1 MKWIK
6 YPRPIKIHIGDESFE
21 MHASLSRTAI
31 MEQLDKTRGDEK
43 MRTRICLFK
52 WHGRPLNNYA
62 NEAWVEYMD
71 EFDRQ
76 QKEAIM
82 AKRRRPFVVED
93 FVGTL
98 VAMGVLYDDGNVQ
111 VLWRKSLGYTGE
123 QYHSIAQ
130 MFGIEEAACAIR
142 LVPELPK
149 IDDPSGV

>member
-1 MKWIK
+1 MKWIRFPK
-6 YPRPIKIHIGDESFE
+6 PLKVTIGGKPHIMFAEV
-21 MHASLSRTAI
+21 SRTAI
-31 MEQLDKTRGDEK
+31 LDELDRNRGDAK
-43 MRTRICLFK
+43 MQTRICLFK
-52 WHGRPLNNYA
+52 WHGRPLDNYA

-82 AKRRRPFVVED
+82 KKRRRPFVVED

-111 VLWRKSLGYTGE
+111 VLWRKSLGWTGE

-149 IDDPSGV
+149 VDDL

>member
-1 MKWIK
+1 MKWIRFPK
-6 YPRPIKIHIGDESFE
+6 PFEVTIGEKTHIIF
-21 MHASLSRTAI
+21 ASLSRTAI
-31 MEQLDKTRGDEK
+31 LEQLERTRGDEK

-52 WHGRPLNNYA
+52 WHGRPLGDYA
-62 NEAWVEYMD
+62 NEAWVQYMD

-82 AKRRRPFVVED
+82 KKRRRPFVVED
-93 FVGTL
+93 FIGTL

-111 VLWRKSLGYTGE
+111 VLWRKSLGWCGE
-123 QYHSIAQ
+123 QYSTIAQ

-149 IDDPSGV
+149 IDDL